1 MADEE
6 TLRPI
11 REAIEQA
18 RVHIDSALRR
28 LQPLEET
35 RYLRW
40 RCSGC
45 GYLKHFTRPTTAEV
59 AAPCPKC
66 RGRNFMAAP
75 LIEPAATPGEERPRG
90 GMLRKSNFGVNSA
103 AGRCGRKFMAST
115 PRRDAAEGQF

>member
-1 MADEE
+1 MAEEE

-18 RVHIDSALRR
+18 RDKLESALRR
-28 LQPLEET
+28 LQPFEET
-35 RYLRW
+35 RSLRW

-45 GYLKHFTRPTTAEV
+45 GYLEHFTRPTPAHV

-75 LIEPAATPGEERPRG
+75 
-90 GMLRKSNFGVNSA
+90 
-103 AGRCGRKFMAST
+103 
-115 PRRDAAEGQF
+115 